1 MTEPVVSEEID
12 TKRLFGWEDYTVFAA
27 MLVGSAAIGVY
38 HGLNWREFGGN
49 SKKKKTDTEHGS
61 PDDFLTGSGKM
72 STIPVALSMLA
83 R

>member
-1 MTEPVVSEEID
+1 MTEPIVSEEIG
-12 TKRLFGWEDYTVFAA
+12 TRRLFGWEDYTVFAA

-38 HGLNWREFGGN
+38 HGCRFGGN
-49 SKKKKTDTEHGS
+49 SKKKKDDPDHDS
-61 PDDFLTGSGKM
+61 PGEFLTGSGKM